1 MYILAINHAVDND
14 EKWKKVY
21 DTYPPT
27 TGGGAKFSRLNRSI
41 EDPNLVTVVA
51 GFDSLDTL
59 KNFAADPH
67 LKDLMHEAGVQG
79 EPRIEI
85 YEEVEVI

>member
-1 MYILAINHAVDND
+1 MYVLAINHEVEDYN
-14 EKWKKVY
+14 KWKAVY
-21 DTYPPT
+21 DSMPPT
-27 TGGGAKFSRLNRSI
+27 TVGGAKFSRVNRKVDDANI
-41 EDPNLVTVVA
+41 VTVVA

-59 KNFAADPH
+59 NTFVGDSRLRDA
-67 LKDLMHEAGVQG
+67 MQQAGVVG